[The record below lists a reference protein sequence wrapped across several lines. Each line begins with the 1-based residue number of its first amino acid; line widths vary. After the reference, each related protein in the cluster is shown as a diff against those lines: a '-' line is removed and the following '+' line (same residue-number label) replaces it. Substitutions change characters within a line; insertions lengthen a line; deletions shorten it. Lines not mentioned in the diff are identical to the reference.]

1 MDEVR
6 GGSADKAFAHNADR
20 DRSKVVHNGFARA
33 LRAAAPTRRLETHIH
48 LAAKR
53 VMAKLV
59 VKRSMSVIRKALVL
73 SAVALSIPL
82 VAPAIAQRTSATT
95 QSTMMPSASNWELGP
110 FINGK
115 NRTMGMP
122 LHPTQLG
129 NRWYFDFPNP
139 DAMAGHVHYTTYPSG
154 SLTGARRIVMRYRID
169 AARGTRFVPV
179 EAPDAAAT
187 LSLYFQRSGIKW
199 SGKGEHAYDRWWLSD
214 ATMKQIRAGEYE
226 IVANLNDPNWIS
238 VWGQPAGAHP
248 EQFQDALS
256 NVSRIGFVMGYA
268 GGRGHGV
275 YATGPARFTMLDF
288 RVE

>member
-1 MDEVR
+1 MGLKTVLLIPV
-6 GGSADKAFAHNADR
+6 A
-20 DRSKVVHNGFARA
+20 VVSGV
-33 LRAAAPTRRLETHIH
+33 TTC
-48 LAAKR
+48 
-53 VMAKLV
+53 
-59 VKRSMSVIRKALVL
+59 ALVSDVEARSVVSSTAT
-73 SAVALSIPL
+73 SAM
-82 VAPAIAQRTSATT
+82 APAED
-95 QSTMMPSASNWELGP
+95 WELGP

-115 NRTMGMP
+115 NRTKGMP
-122 LHPTQLG
+122 LHPTQSG
-129 NRWYFDFPNP
+129 RTWYFDFPNP
-139 DAMAGHVHYTTYPSG
+139 DAMAGHVHYITYPS
-154 SLTGARRIVMRYRID
+154 SALSGARRIVMRYRID

-199 SGKGEHAYDRWWLSD
+199 SGKGEHAYDRWWSSD

-226 IVANLNDPNWIS
+226 IVANLDDPNWIS

-248 EQFQDALS
+248 GEFQDALR
-256 NVSRIGFVMGYA
+256 NVSRVGFVMGYA